1 MLLTTWLF
9 WVPPELTINKI
20 INHLRQNTKSLVRV
34 ESKDKPCFEE
44 RILESMSSAFNQ
56 TYIIKQMR

>member
-20 INHLRQNTKSLVRV
+20 INHLRQNTMSLVRV

-44 RILESMSSAFNQ
+44 QTLESMSSAFNQ
-56 TYIIKQMR
+56 T